1 LHNGSARVFSFWMKR
16 TGPLTKRLDF
26 GLDQPFWRR
35 QASYVMDKPIPTFCA
50 GVTVRNW
57 VSGVDCPQTFRRGTR
72 EVIAAPDSEMT
83 P

>member
-1 LHNGSARVFSFWMKR
+1 LKISSGLAAALRDSDSASKC
-16 TGPLTKRLDF
+16 PDF
-26 GLDQPFWRR
+26 VLDQPFWRR

-50 GVTVRNW
+50 GVTVRYW
-57 VSGVDCPQTFRRGTR
+57 VSGVDCPQTYRRGTP